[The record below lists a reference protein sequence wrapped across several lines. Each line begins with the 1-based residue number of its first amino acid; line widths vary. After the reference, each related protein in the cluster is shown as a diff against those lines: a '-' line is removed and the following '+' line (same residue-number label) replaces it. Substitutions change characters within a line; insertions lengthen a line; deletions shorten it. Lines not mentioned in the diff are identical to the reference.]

1 MCGRIALAPRY
12 NIGPTTPLPL
22 TTPTGQ
28 RTLTWGFQTSQTFL
42 INSRSDNKYYK
53 HGFSVLLIDGYYEW
67 IDKQPYYVSSISGS
81 QFCVGC
87 VTTGDKF
94 LIVTTGS
101 GPNISKIHD
110 RMPVILRDS
119 EVQEWILCKSYDKAK
134 RLITS
139 KDDDL
144 VYWPVSKHVNKIGNE
159 GFECVKRISITVQP
173 KISSF
178 FSRAPKPDNKTVK
191 ANLQKD
197 DHFNDQKGLLR
208 GEIHSQILHKP
219 LLEVKDEKEEYPID
233 EDIPVDLI
241 ETDLIAASYKTHPR
255 NSDFKNTDLPPSPG
269 PFQTQKLTTSDHEQN
284 EYPIEEF
291 DEDALTAIASSPIK
305 PSPRM
310 QKSTET
316 RNCTL
321 DNQTAVNASNAF
333 TLPNQSCI
341 DLKEQM
347 HAPELLNSYKAVLQA
362 AGKRKQSE
370 RIYGASSNPK
380 RLK

>member
-81 QFCVGC
+81 QLCVGC

-110 RMPVILRDS
+110 RMPVILRGS
-119 EVQEWILCKSYDKAK
+119 EEQEWIACKSYDKAK

-159 GFECVKRISITVQP
+159 GTECVKRISITVQP
-173 KISSF
+173 KISMLSF
-178 FSRAPKPDNKTVK
+178 FTRPPKQDNKTVEAK
-191 ANLQKD
+191 LEKNG
-197 DHFNDQKGLLR
+197 HLR
-208 GEIHSQILHKP
+208 GEIHSQALDNNP
-219 LLEVKDEKEEYPID
+219 QLTVKDEKEEYPID

-241 ETDLIAASYKTHPR
+241 ETDLIAADPK
-255 NSDFKNTDLPPSPG
+255 KTDLPASAG
-269 PFQTQKLTTSDHEQN
+269 SFHTQKLATSDHEQD

-310 QKSTET
+310 QIANKT
-316 RNCTL
+316 RNYTL
-321 DNQTAVNASNAF
+321 DNETAVNASNSS
-333 TLPNQSCI
+333 TLANQSCI
-341 DLKEQM
+341 GLKETM
-347 HAPELLNSYKAVLQA
+347 HTSELLNSYKAVLQA
-362 AGKRKQSE
+362 SGKRKPSE